1 MKRHSTLSNEFWLLK
16 RMVRYDKRYPLFLLA
31 SIAAK
36 LALPFLSA
44 LHLELLILLPYLP
57 RAGITSMY
65 HHAL

>member
-36 LALPFLSA
+36 LALPD
-44 LHLELLILLPYLP
+44 LHG
-57 RAGITSMY
+57 RKK
-65 HHAL
+65 H